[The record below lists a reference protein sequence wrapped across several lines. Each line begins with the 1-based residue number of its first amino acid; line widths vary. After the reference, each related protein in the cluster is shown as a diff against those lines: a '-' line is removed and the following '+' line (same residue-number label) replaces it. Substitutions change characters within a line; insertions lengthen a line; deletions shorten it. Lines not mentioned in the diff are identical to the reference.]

1 MAIKGSLREAS
12 LPDVLQLLAMGKKT
26 GCLSVTHRNNF
37 GYIYFDKGRIT
48 YASIVN
54 RRDRI
59 GDMLIKAGAI
69 TPEQLQAAIDAQ
81 GKQRDKRIGDLLV
94 DLGFIAREK
103 LHNHVRIQIEEAVYL
118 LFTWNE
124 GTFNF
129 EADVYPERQDLLVS
143 INPESLMLE
152 GARRVD
158 EWGLIEKKIPSFD
171 VVFDADWRK
180 LSSVDLGL
188 TAEQHAVLQHVDGK
202 RDVAKLVEITGMV
215 EFDVGKA
222 LYGLLTANLIHRVG
236 RKSRADLT
244 PVPAAVKGTEH
255 RNLGLAFYRTG
266 LYEDALREFRKLLER
281 EPNNADARFYVG
293 ATLLRQGK
301 WADAVAAL
309 QDAAARPGAPAALF
323 HNLAL
328 ALERTGR
335 YAEALSAL
343 HDATK
348 RGGARDPHIH
358 TSIGVVSLMMG
369 DVATADRALGAAKAL
384 WADRPSA
391 AWYHYA
397 ALAASLLGD
406 LSRAVGMVEEGLV
419 HHPRVAAL
427 HNNLAAIHE
436 RRGAYD
442 EALLT
447 AEHGLADDPS
457 LPQLHKNIGDL
468 YYRAG
473 RYDEAFDAFERAV
486 RADPDLGD
494 DVYVKLGNIRQRRQE
509 RDEAVKCWQRAL
521 ELDPDN
527 TLARANLEAAASAT

>member
-37 GYIYFDKGRIT
+37 GYIYFDKGRIS

-69 TPEQLQAAIDAQ
+69 TQEQLQAAIDAQ
-81 GKQRDKRIGDLLV
+81 GKQRDQRIGDLLV
-94 DLGFIAREK
+94 SLGFITREK

-118 LFTWNE
+118 LFTWHE

-129 EADVYPERQDLLVS
+129 EADVFPERQDLLVS

-158 EWGLIEKKIPSFD
+158 EWGLIEKKIPTFD
-171 VVFDADWRK
+171 IVFDADWRK
-180 LSSVDLGL
+180 LSSVDLQL
-188 TAEQHAVLQHVDGK
+188 TPEQHAVLQHIDGK
-202 RDVAKLVEITGMV
+202 RDVAKLVEITGLV

-222 LYGLLTANLIHRVG
+222 LYGMLTANLIHPVG
-236 RKSRADLT
+236 RKSRVDLKA
-244 PVPAAVKGTEH
+244 VPEKSTEEY

-266 LYEDALREFRKLLER
+266 IYEDALREFRKLLES
-281 EPNNADARFYVG
+281 EKDDANARFYIG
-293 ATLLRQGK
+293 LILLRQGK
-301 WADAVAAL
+301 WNEAIGAL
-309 QDAAARPGAPAALF
+309 QDAAARPGAKPALY

-348 RGGARDPHIH
+348 RGAAKNPHIH
-358 TSIGVVSLMMG
+358 TSIGIVSLMMG
-369 DVATADRALGAAKAL
+369 DLATADRALGQAKAL
-384 WADRPSA
+384 WPDRPSA

-397 ALAASLLGD
+397 ALSAALIGD
-406 LSRAVGMVEEGLV
+406 LARAVETVQEGLT
-419 HHPRVAAL
+419 HHARVAAL
-427 HNNLAAIHE
+427 HNNLAVIRE
-436 RRGAYD
+436 RRGEYD
-442 EALLT
+442 EALLA

-457 LPQLHKNIGDL
+457 MPQLHKNIGDL

-473 RYDEAFDAFERAV
+473 RYEDAFDAFERAV

-494 DVYVKLGNIRQRRQE
+494 DVYVKLGNIRLRRQE

-521 ELDPDN
+521 ELDPAN
-527 TLARANLEAAASAT
+527 TVARTNLEAVASAT

>member
-69 TPEQLQAAIDAQ
+69 TQEQLSAAIDAQ
-81 GKQRDKRIGDLLV
+81 GKVRDKRIGDLLV
-94 DLGFIAREK
+94 SLGFITREK

-158 EWGLIEKKIPSFD
+158 EWSLIEKKVPSFD
-171 VVFDADWRK
+171 IVFDADWRK
-180 LSSVDLGL
+180 LSSVELAL
-188 TAEQHAVLQHVDGK
+188 TPEQHAVLQHIDGK
-202 RDVAKLVEITGMV
+202 RDVARLVEVSGLV
-215 EFDVGKA
+215 EFEVGKA

-236 RKSRADLT
+236 RKSRVDLKAIPESST
-244 PVPAAVKGTEH
+244 EEH
-255 RNLGLAFYRTG
+255 RNLGLAFYKTG
-266 LYEDALREFRKLLER
+266 IYEDALREFRKLLEN
-281 EPNNADARFYVG
+281 EKDDPSALFYTG
-293 ATLLRQGK
+293 LILLRQGK
-301 WADAVAAL
+301 WSEAIAAL
-309 QDAAARPGAPAALF
+309 QDAASRPGAKPALY

-348 RGGARDPHIH
+348 RGGAKDPHIH

-369 DVATADRALGAAKAL
+369 DVHAADRALTQAKVL
-384 WADRPSA
+384 WPEKPSA

-397 ALAASLLGD
+397 ALAAALLGD
-406 LSRAVGMVEEGLV
+406 LGRALEIVEEGLT
-419 HHPRVAAL
+419 HHPRIAAL

-436 RRGAYD
+436 RRGSYD
-442 EALLT
+442 EALLA
-447 AEHGLADDPS
+447 AEHGLADDPAM
-457 LPQLHKNIGDL
+457 PQLHKNIGDL

-473 RYDEAFDAFERAV
+473 RYDDAFDAFERAV

-494 DVYVKLGNIRQRRQE
+494 DVYVKLGNIRLRRQE

-521 ELDPDN
+521 ELDPGN
-527 TLARANLEAAASAT
+527 AIARTNLESVASVP